1 MGGWEAGMSM
11 GKLGI
16 VVAGGPAPGINGVI
30 AAATEGLARAGVSVV
45 GVQEG
50 FRWLREGD
58 TAHVVPL
65 HEAAVADV
73 HRRGGSILGTSRA
86 SPIATEA
93 TMDATLGALER
104 LGIRG
109 LVTIG
114 GEGTAFSAY
123 RLAERS
129 LARRGT
135 PLRVVHVPKTI
146 DNDLDLPDDV
156 DTFGFQT
163 ARQVGVGIVK
173 HLMMDARA
181 TSRWYVVVAQGR
193 KVGHLALGIGKAAG
207 AALTLIPEEL
217 LGRRVPLAWVV
228 DTIVGS
234 ILKRRASGRLD
245 GVAVVAEGI
254 ADHVDVEDLARHAPV
269 PRDGRGDVHV
279 ACVDLGAILRR
290 AIELRLRSLGV
301 EAAVSDRA
309 VGYELRCAD
318 PIAYDVEYTKDLG
331 YCAART
337 ILDGAS
343 HVIVSMRHGDF
354 RPIPLGDIVDL
365 RTGRARVR
373 RVDVDSDAYRIA
385 RAYMVRLERAD
396 LDDPRARAA
405 LVRASGIDAKRL
417 RTLLGPRI
425 MDATAREPIFDVA

>member
-1 MGGWEAGMSM
+1 
-11 GKLGI
+11 
-16 VVAGGPAPGINGVI
+16 
-30 AAATEGLARAGVSVV
+30 
-45 GVQEG
+45 
-50 FRWLREGD
+50 
-58 TAHVVPL
+58 
-65 HEAAVADV
+65 
-73 HRRGGSILGTSRA
+73 
-86 SPIATEA
+86 
-93 TMDATLGALER
+93 
-104 LGIRG
+104 
-109 LVTIG
+109 
-114 GEGTAFSAY
+114 
-123 RLAERS
+123 
-129 LARRGT
+129 
-135 PLRVVHVPKTI
+135 
-146 DNDLDLPDDV
+146 
-156 DTFGFQT
+156 
-163 ARQVGVGIVK
+163 
-173 HLMMDARA
+173 
-181 TSRWYVVVAQGR
+181 VVAQGR

-365 RTGRARVR
+365 RTGRARDPVG
-373 RVDVDSDAYRIA
+373 VAVHVDSSHA